1 MDYILGR
8 AGALRPTLYLQ
19 PYHNLLIYP
28 LPQRL
33 ITLRMRCPE
42 IVNHSEL
49 EQKLNE
55 RQGLVT
61 KWPEVGLV
69 EICNGIV
76 SM

>member
-1 MDYILGR
+1 
-8 AGALRPTLYLQ
+8 
-19 PYHNLLIYP
+19 
-28 LPQRL
+28 
-33 ITLRMRCPE
+33 MRCPE

-49 EQKLNE
+49 EQKLDE

-61 KWPEVGLV
+61 NWPEVGLV